1 MDGKIIIFTSSYSTN
16 KKIWKESNLVKVKK
30 VEKSQTSRDEL
41 RISSTSE
48 KSPFLKST
56 WRRIREQKQS
66 FSNDS
71 RKSTKRRQFY
81 PLKFFSTTNIWETT
95 SPSSW
100 RLRWSFPTLFSS
112 KNRQQD
118 REKSSA
124 SQSTNRKIKPSPLLY
139 KFIL

>member
-30 VEKSQTSRDEL
+30 VEKQVFNTF

-56 WRRIREQKQS
+56 WRRIREQKKS
-66 FSNDS
+66 FSNVS

-118 REKSSA
+118 REKSNA
-124 SQSTNRKIKPSPLLY
+124 L
-139 KFIL
+139 